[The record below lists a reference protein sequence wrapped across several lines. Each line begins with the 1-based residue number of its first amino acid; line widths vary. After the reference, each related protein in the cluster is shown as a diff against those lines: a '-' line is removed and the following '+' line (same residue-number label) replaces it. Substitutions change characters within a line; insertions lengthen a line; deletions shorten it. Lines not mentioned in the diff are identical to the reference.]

1 VSIPLLGEH
10 QVLNVT
16 AALAVVT
23 ALGHSLDAAVH
34 AASTLRPVEHRLELL
49 PQTGPVRVIDDSY
62 NANPVGVHD
71 ALDVLAAMNGGARVL
86 VTPGLVELGSVEDEE
101 NRRYGRHAAEVCD
114 HVIVMVARPAA
125 ALQAGLRDGGMAAGR
140 IHLAHDL
147 SEATAIIGRITHA
160 GDTVLFA
167 NDLPDTYVS
176 G

>member
-1 VSIPLLGEH
+1 
-10 QVLNVT
+10 
-16 AALAVVT
+16 
-23 ALGHSLDAAVH
+23 
-34 AASTLRPVEHRLELL
+34 
-49 PQTGPVRVIDDSY
+49 VIDDSY